1 MKIRIVAIGKVKEE
15 YLRLGIS
22 EYCKRI
28 SAYSNIEIVEVNDEP
43 FCEKPNLGEI
53 EKGITT
59 EGKRVLKLLKDSD
72 YVISLDLGKKEM
84 KSEEF
89 AEFLNRKLELG
100 GSNITF
106 IIGGSYGLSK
116 ELKQRANDSIS
127 LSQMTFLHQMT
138 RLILLEQ
145 IYRGFKINHNEV
157 YHKWFGKNLKSISI

>member
-1 MKIRIVAIGKVKEE
+1 MKIRIIAIGKIKEE
-15 YLRLGIS
+15 YLRLGIA
-22 EYCKRI
+22 EYVKRI
-28 SAYSNIEIVEVNDEP
+28 SAYCNVEIIEVNDEP
-43 FCEKPNLGEI
+43 FSEKPNSSEI

-59 EGKRVLKLLKDSD
+59 EGKRVMKLLKEND
-72 YVISLDLGKKEM
+72 YVISLDLGKKEL

-89 AEFLNRKLELG
+89 ANFLTKKLEIG

-106 IIGGSYGLSK
+106 IIGGSYGLSS
-116 ELKQRANDSIS
+116 ELKNRANDSIS

-157 YHKWFGKNLKSISI
+157 YHK